1 MEPIEESLR
10 AAAEFDP
17 DIDEVKLLDDL
28 RSLSERVAA
37 LVPECFGMSVARYD
51 LGVTLTLVATTREA
65 AILDAL
71 QYLDSGPCVEAV
83 EAGDV
88 LALSV
93 EDLLDEESW
102 RLFARA
108 AAAAGV
114 GSTLTLPVA
123 AAGGEVTG
131 SVNLYAT
138 TPHAFDHHHRALA
151 SILGSW
157 AGAATT
163 NADLSFS
170 TLETARQAP
179 RVLAD
184 KVLVETAAGLVMAAA
199 GISADE
205 AHQRLVDAALRA
217 GLSEVQV
224 AEAVVAAGRDQPP
237 WPSL

>member
-10 AAAEFDP
+10 AAAELDP
-17 DIDEVKLLDDL
+17 EIDEVKLLDDL
-28 RSLSERVAA
+28 RRLSERVTA
-37 LVPECFGMSVARYD
+37 LVPECFGMSVARRD

-71 QYLDSGPCVEAV
+71 QYLDDGPCVAAV
-83 EAGDV
+83 EEGEV
-88 LALSV
+88 LALSI
-93 EDLLDEESW
+93 EDLLDEQSW
-102 RLFARA
+102 QLFARG

-123 AAGGEVTG
+123 VGGNVTG

-138 TPHAFDHHHRALA
+138 TPHAFDQHHRALA

-184 KVLVETAAGLVMAAA
+184 NAMIETAAGLVMAAA
-199 GISADE
+199 DISADE
-205 AHQRLVDAALRA
+205 AHQRLVDAALRT

-224 AEAVVAAGRDQPP
+224 AEAVVAAGHDQPP
-237 WPSL
+237 WPEV